1 MARDEVCY
9 VRCPR
14 SLDSYRPA
22 LIMPNYRKSPKVSPS
37 MYKPSKYKPPKTD
50 NVENPPLNDGLNG
63 VVAFTVIG

>member
-1 MARDEVCY
+1 MVRDEVCY

-14 SLDSYRPA
+14 ALDSYRPA

-37 MYKPSKYKPPKTD
+37 MYKSLQIQAPKAD
-50 NVENPPLNDGLNG
+50 NVENTPLNEGLNG